1 MTGVESASA
10 NERIW
15 QVVAM
20 IPAGRVA
27 TYGQVATLA
36 GLPGRARLVGRVM
49 SQLPA
54 GSRIPWHRVVNA
66 AGRLSLPPG
75 SRGYREQRARL
86 SAEGVVVRAGKLS
99 LGRFRWHP

>member
-1 MTGVESASA
+1 MSGTDNASDH
-10 NERIW
+10 ERIW

-27 TYGQVATLA
+27 TYGQVAELA

-66 AGRLSLPPG
+66 AGRLSLPAG
-75 SRGYREQRARL
+75 SRGYREQRRRL
-86 SAEGVVVRAGKLS
+86 VAEGVMLRGGKLA
-99 LGRFRWHP
+99 LGRFRWRP